1 MVEICIVCRL
11 QHPRCLMSESKMGE
25 EKYCM
30 DCEQSKKC
38 MELQFI
44 DDLSSWWRQ
53 QAKYHYEKKKINNAA
68 IVLQRVWKK
77 YLRSYTAKYYWCE
90 RMLDYEDIPKNYF
103 TDGMLNYMEQI
114 VEEMN
119 NPQWEGSVKDFDQ
132 LAWMLDNLEVAQGA
146 YKTLPSWWN
155 WTDIRNKNNPIIWS
169 DYSVSS
175 DSE

>member
-1 MVEICIVCRL
+1 
-11 QHPRCLMSESKMGE
+11 MGE

-44 DDLSSWWRQ
+44 EDVSEWWKQ
-53 QAKYHYEKKKINNAA
+53 QAKYHYKKKKINNAA
-68 IVLQRVWKK
+68 MVLQQVWKK
-77 YLRSYTAKYYWCE
+77 YLRSDTAKYYWCE
-90 RMLDYEDIPKNYF
+90 RMLD
-103 TDGMLNYMEQI
+103 
-114 VEEMN
+114 
-119 NPQWEGSVKDFDQ
+119 NPRWKGSVKDFDQ